1 MTFPNIRAG
10 ACREK
15 RVAGTWL
22 VVLTLAFATTLI
34 QGCATPASSVNMVA
48 KIGDSPA
55 PREASLKDGIIV
67 RNVSG
72 GSDTNPMWMSKV
84 SNDDFKKAL
93 EDSLKSAWLHGGGVP
108 ARYQLDATLLK
119 LDQPMIGLDL
129 TVTCTAQ
136 YDLLEAGSGKRVY
149 TRTVTTPFTA
159 RVSDAFIAVERLR
172 IANEGAVRENIQ
184 QFLREILELD
194 FAKTAPATPPA
205 R

>member
-10 ACREK
+10 ARREK
-15 RVAGTWL
+15 RVAGTWF
-22 VVLTLAFATTLI
+22 VVLALAFATTLM

-48 KIGDSPA
+48 RVSDSPA
-55 PREASLKDGIIV
+55 PREASLKDGITV
-67 RNVSG
+67 RNVTG

-93 EDSLKSAWLHGGGVP
+93 EDSLKSARLHEGGVP

-119 LDQPMIGLDL
+119 LDQPVFGLDL
-129 TVTCTAQ
+129 TVTCTTQ

-184 QFLREILELD
+184 QLLREILELD
-194 FAKTAPATPPA
+194 LAKSALVTPAA